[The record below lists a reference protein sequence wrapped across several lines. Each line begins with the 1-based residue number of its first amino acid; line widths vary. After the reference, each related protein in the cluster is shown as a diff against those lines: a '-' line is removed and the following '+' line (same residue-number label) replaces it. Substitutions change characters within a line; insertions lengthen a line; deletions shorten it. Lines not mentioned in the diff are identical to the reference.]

1 MTSETEARLIELA
14 NELLHEVRS
23 MRIMMQENQSELR
36 QIRED
41 SLESEEERKQIRPAF
56 YKRDEPEQ

>member
-1 MTSETEARLIELA
+1 MTSETEARLIEPA
-14 NELLHEVRS
+14 SELLHEVRS

-36 QIRED
+36 QIRENY
-41 SLESEEERKQIRPAF
+41 LESEEERKQIRPAF